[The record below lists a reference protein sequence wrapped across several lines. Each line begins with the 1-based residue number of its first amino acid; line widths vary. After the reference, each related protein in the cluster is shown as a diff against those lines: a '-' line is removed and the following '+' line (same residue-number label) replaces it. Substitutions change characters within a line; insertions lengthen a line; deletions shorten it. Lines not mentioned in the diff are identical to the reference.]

1 MNRFKFWFFLFYTL
15 FLSRFVAG
23 QDQKIIGYLPT
34 YRFSLLE
41 EIQLERLTH
50 LNIAFANPDNSGN
63 LVTNDIP
70 IDAVV
75 QKAHEEELQVFI
87 SLAGGASQLA
97 TWEFWLM
104 PENRPEF
111 ISNII
116 NYTKEHN
123 LQGVDVDLEWG
134 TVNDDYSGFVLE
146 LKDSLSQYDFLMTAA
161 LPGTYRYPEVSDEAL
176 AAFEWVNL
184 MVYDLTGPWQ
194 PSNPGPHS
202 PYSFAVNSIDY
213 WLQQGLEKEKMTLGV
228 PFYGYDFTDQSNV
241 KSVKYSQM
249 VEENTANAQLDKVG
263 EIYYNGL
270 PTITEK
276 TLLAKNELSGIMIW
290 ELGQDHFSKYSLL
303 RRIDETMNDFQVT
316 ATAESNDLNAISVY
330 PNPVSDQL
338 KIDLGSL
345 QDVKITLY
353 SPTSK
358 ALLTSQ
364 FEYQDFISIDMNDYT
379 NGMYLLAIES
389 ITTKKVF
396 KLVKY

>member
-1 MNRFKFWFFLFYTL
+1 MI
-15 FLSRFVAG
+15 G

-70 IDAVV
+70 IDDVV

-104 PENRPEF
+104 PENRPDF

-116 NYTKEHN
+116 DYTKEHN

-146 LKDSLSQYDFLMTAA
+146 LKDSLNQYNLLMTAA

-202 PYSFAVNSIDY
+202 PYSFAINSIDY
-213 WLQQGLEKEKMTLGV
+213 WLRQGLEKERMTLGV
-228 PFYGYDFTDQSNV
+228 PFYGYDFTNQSNV

-249 VEENTANAQLDKVG
+249 VEENAANAQLDKVG

-276 TLLAKNELSGIMIW
+276 TMLAKNELSGIMIW

-316 ATAESNDLNAISVY
+316 ATSTSYDLNDISVF
-330 PNPVSDQL
+330 PNPVSDHL
-338 KIDLGSL
+338 KIDLGLL

-353 SPTSK
+353 SPTAK
-358 ALLTSQ
+358 AILTSRY
-364 FEYQDFISIDMNDYT
+364 EYQDFISIDMNDYT

-389 ITTKKVF
+389 TNSKKVF

>member
-1 MNRFKFWFFLFYTL
+1 VNRFKFWFFLFYTL